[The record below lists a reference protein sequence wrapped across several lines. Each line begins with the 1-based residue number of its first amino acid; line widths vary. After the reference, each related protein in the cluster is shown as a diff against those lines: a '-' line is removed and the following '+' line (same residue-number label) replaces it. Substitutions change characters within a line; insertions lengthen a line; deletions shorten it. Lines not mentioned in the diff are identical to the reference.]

1 MNNLPSSFLPGTPT
15 FREIPFRNK
24 MAMINKLIEHDA
36 PAVMSCTN
44 ETFAKVMLESM
55 ENGVRE

>member
-1 MNNLPSSFLPGTPT
+1 MNNPSSFLPGTPT

-24 MAMINKLIEHDA
+24 MTMINKLIEHNA
-36 PAVMSCTN
+36 PAAIGCTSEN
-44 ETFAKVMLESM
+44 FAKAMLESM